1 MKNLVYDINKL
12 KYSII
17 VNLGGDLSSWSKSY
31 INSKEELG
39 MFYNMFLEECVMDMG
54 IVLDGSFNFNSN
66 YLNNI
71 KSLFND
77 INNDKYDYSYRI
89 GLVLLDFIINYDKY
103 NNDSNY
109 YDSIKDFNVDVDSYI
124 YEGEDNKSIRISLI
138 YQQV

>member
-17 VNLGGDLSSWSKSY
+17 VNLGGEVSSWSKSY
-31 INSKEELG
+31 SNSKEELG
-39 MFYNMFLEECVMDMG
+39 MFYNMFLEECIIDMG

-77 INNDKYDYSYRI
+77 INNDKYDYSYSI
-89 GLVLLDFIINYDKY
+89 GLVLLDFIINYDRY

>member
-17 VNLGGDLSSWSKSY
+17 VKLGGDLSSWSKSY

-77 INNDKYDYSYRI
+77 INNDKYDYNYSI
-89 GLVLLDFIINYDKY
+89 GLVLLDFIINYDRY
-103 NNDSNY
+103 NNDNNY

>member
-17 VNLGGDLSSWSKSY
+17 VNLGGDVSNWSKSY

-66 YLNNI
+66 Y
-71 KSLFND
+71 
-77 INNDKYDYSYRI
+77 
-89 GLVLLDFIINYDKY
+89 
-103 NNDSNY
+103 

-138 YQQV
+138 F

>member
-1 MKNLVYDINKL
+1 MKNVIYDINKL

-17 VNLGGDLSSWSKSY
+17 VNLGGEVSSWSKSY
-31 INSKEELG
+31 SNSKEELG
-39 MFYNMFLEECVMDMG
+39 MFYNMFLEECVIDMG
-54 IVLDGSFNFNSN
+54 IVVDGSFNFNSN
-66 YLNNI
+66 YLSNI

-77 INNDKYDYSYRI
+77 VNNNEYDYNYSI
-89 GLVLLDFIINYDKY
+89 GLVMLDFIINYDKY

-138 YQQV
+138 F

>member
-17 VNLGGDLSSWSKSY
+17 VKLGGDLSSWSKSY

-77 INNDKYDYSYRI
+77 INNDKYDYSYSI
-89 GLVLLDFIINYDKY
+89 GLVLLDFIINYDRY
-103 NNDSNY
+103 NNDNNY

>member
-17 VNLGGDLSSWSKSY
+17 VKLGGDLSSWSKSY

-77 INNDKYDYSYRI
+77 INNDKYDYNYSI
-89 GLVLLDFIINYDKY
+89 GLVLLDFIINYDRY
-103 NNDSNY
+103 NNDSSY

-138 YQQV
+138 Y

>member
-17 VNLGGDLSSWSKSY
+17 VKLGGDLSSWSKSY

-77 INNDKYDYSYRI
+77 INNDKYDYSYSI
-89 GLVLLDFIINYDKY
+89 GLVLLDFIINYDRY
-103 NNDSNY
+103 NNDNNY

-138 YQQV
+138 Y

>member
-17 VNLGGDLSSWSKSY
+17 VNLGGDVSSWSKSY

-54 IVLDGSFNFNSN
+54 IVIDGSFKFNNNF
-66 YLNNI
+66 LDNI
-71 KSLFND
+71 RSLFND
-77 INNDKYDYSYRI
+77 VNSNKYDYNYSI
-89 GLVLLDFIINYDKY
+89 GLVMLDFIINYDKY
-103 NNDSNY
+103 NNDNNY
-109 YDSIKDFNVDVDSYI
+109 YDSIKDFNIDVDSYI

-138 YQQV
+138 Y

>member
-1 MKNLVYDINKL
+1 
-12 KYSII
+12 
-17 VNLGGDLSSWSKSY
+17 
-31 INSKEELG
+31 
-39 MFYNMFLEECVMDMG
+39 MG

-77 INNDKYDYSYRI
+77 INNDKYDYNYSI

-138 YQQV
+138 Y

>member
-17 VNLGGDLSSWSKSY
+17 VKLGGDLSSWSKSY

-77 INNDKYDYSYRI
+77 INNDKYDYSYSI
-89 GLVLLDFIINYDKY
+89 GLVMLDFIINYDKY

-138 YQQV
+138 Y

>member
-77 INNDKYDYSYRI
+77 INNDKYDYSYSI
-89 GLVLLDFIINYDKY
+89 GLVLLDFIINYDRY
-103 NNDSNY
+103 NNDNNY

-138 YQQV
+138 Y

>member
-17 VNLGGDLSSWSKSY
+17 VKLGGDLSSWSKSY

-77 INNDKYDYSYRI
+77 INNDKYDYNYSI
-89 GLVLLDFIINYDKY
+89 GLVLLDFIINYDRY

-138 YQQV
+138 Y

>member
-1 MKNLVYDINKL
+1 MKNVIYDINKL

-17 VNLGGDLSSWSKSY
+17 VNLGGEVSSWSKSY
-31 INSKEELG
+31 SNSKEELG
-39 MFYNMFLEECVMDMG
+39 MFYNMFLEECVIDMG
-54 IVLDGSFNFNSN
+54 IVVDGSFNFNSN

-77 INNDKYDYSYRI
+77 INNDKYDYNYSI

-138 YQQV
+138 F

>member
-1 MKNLVYDINKL
+1 MKNVIYDVNKL

-17 VNLGGDLSSWSKSY
+17 VNLGGEISSWSKSY

-39 MFYNMFLEECVMDMG
+39 MFYNMFLEECVIDMG
-54 IVLDGSFNFNSN
+54 IVVDGSFNFNSN

-77 INNDKYDYSYRI
+77 INNNEYEYNYSI
-89 GLVLLDFIINYDKY
+89 GLVMLDFIINYDKY

-138 YQQV
+138 F

>member
-17 VNLGGDLSSWSKSY
+17 VNLGGEVNSWSKSY

-77 INNDKYDYSYRI
+77 INNDKYDYNYSI
-89 GLVLLDFIINYDKY
+89 GLVLLDFIINYDRY

-138 YQQV
+138 Y

>member
-17 VNLGGDLSSWSKSY
+17 VKLGGDLSSWSKSY

-77 INNDKYDYSYRI
+77 INNDKYDYNYSI

-138 YQQV
+138 Y

>member
-1 MKNLVYDINKL
+1 MKNVIYDINKL

-17 VNLGGDLSSWSKSY
+17 VNLGGEVSSWSKSY
-31 INSKEELG
+31 SNSKEELG

-77 INNDKYDYSYRI
+77 INNDKYDYNYSI
-89 GLVLLDFIINYDKY
+89 GLVLLDFIINYDRY
-103 NNDSNY
+103 NNDSSY

-138 YQQV
+138 Y

>member
-17 VNLGGDLSSWSKSY
+17 VKLGGDLSSWSKSY

-77 INNDKYDYSYRI
+77 INNDKYDYSYSI
-89 GLVLLDFIINYDKY
+89 GLVMLDFIINYDKY